1 MIVLKYKAMTKI
13 NTEMEHKASMERIE
27 ELLLVVD
34 NNTPADDK
42 NLIELT
48 LLSNLVA
55 DYEEEKFPIA
65 ALSLV
70 DVIKLRMYEM
80 DLTQK
85 SLSDMVGVSPSRIS
99 EYLNG
104 KSEPPLSVARNISKN
119 LKIDAAIVLGV

>member
-1 MIVLKYKAMTKI
+1 MTKI